1 MRGIVKLV
9 NTDDGV
15 VAVET
20 EHGEYTV
27 FGLLEDS
34 AVDVGDVIV
43 GKLESLDQQI
53 FRNETKSTEMTVYVE
68 DVEITRE
75 EAETRV

>member
-9 NTDDGV
+9 NADDGV

-27 FGLLEDS
+27 FGLLDDS
-34 AVDVGDVIV
+34 VVDVDDVIV
-43 GKLESLDQQI
+43 GELESLDQQI
-53 FRNETKSTEMTVYVE
+53 FRNESKSAEMTVYVE